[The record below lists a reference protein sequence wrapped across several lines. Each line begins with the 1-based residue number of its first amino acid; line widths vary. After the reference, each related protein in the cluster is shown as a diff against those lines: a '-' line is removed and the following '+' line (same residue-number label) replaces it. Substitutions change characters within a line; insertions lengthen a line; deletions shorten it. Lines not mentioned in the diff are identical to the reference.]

1 MRAVGAE
8 ARRELTAALVACG
21 SNGFGRHGER
31 PGVLAE
37 SVFLRL
43 PLEERLRGRVSQTQQ
58 GARSEEPRKWQLK
71 RRPPRRPLDRTRK
84 HRRRSSDRR
93 RSRPE
98 SRRGRS
104 RRPPASPRGR
114 RLRVRGP
121 APRLNRSD
129 EKGRLAP
136 WRAGLILALRG
147 AVQDAGHTN
156 PKRKRGSDAA
166 FPRYGSDRETSAR
179 RLWLTDSLTI
189 ELCKPID

>member
-1 MRAVGAE
+1 
-8 ARRELTAALVACG
+8 
-21 SNGFGRHGER
+21 
-31 PGVLAE
+31 
-37 SVFLRL
+37 
-43 PLEERLRGRVSQTQQ
+43 
-58 GARSEEPRKWQLK
+58 
-71 RRPPRRPLDRTRK
+71 
-84 HRRRSSDRR
+84 
-93 RSRPE
+93 
-98 SRRGRS
+98 
-104 RRPPASPRGR
+104 
-114 RLRVRGP
+114 LRVRGP

>member
-1 MRAVGAE
+1 MRAVRAE
-8 ARRELTAALVACG
+8 ARRKLTAALVACG

-31 PGVLAE
+31 PRVLAE

-43 PLEERLRGRVSQTQQ
+43 PLEERPRGRVSQTQQ

-84 HRRRSSDRR
+84 RRRRSPSDRR

-104 RRPPASPRGR
+104 RRPPASPKGR

-136 WRAGLILALRG
+136 WRAGLILARFE
-147 AVQDAGHTN
+147 APSRT
-156 PKRKRGSDAA
+156 P
-166 FPRYGSDRETSAR
+166 TI
-179 RLWLTDSLTI
+179 LTRSVSK
-189 ELCKPID
+189 EAKPHFLANAQG